1 MKKLFFYFLLST
13 SLIACKNN
21 ESATAAS
28 TAMPE
33 AVEKIYKPTYTDNFK
48 MGNPEN
54 ITIIEK
60 LHQAIIAKDFA
71 VMGDW
76 LADDVVFQMD
86 DGSTIEGKA
95 VLLDFMEQNFSQ
107 ITLENYSVGVS
118 MSVVGENGHEW
129 VLMWDE
135 ADLVMPDGTSQ
146 KVEWMDAF
154 RLENGKVLVMNGFVK
169 SPKE

>member
-1 MKKLFFYFLLST
+1 
-13 SLIACKNN
+13 
-21 ESATAAS
+21 
-28 TAMPE
+28 
-33 AVEKIYKPTYTDNFK
+33 
-48 MGNPEN
+48 
-54 ITIIEK
+54 
-60 LHQAIIAKDFA
+60 
-71 VMGDW
+71 
-76 LADDVVFQMD
+76 
-86 DGSTIEGKA
+86 
-95 VLLDFMEQNFSQ
+95 
-107 ITLENYSVGVS
+107 